1 MNGLYDEI
9 RVAIHNV
16 WKRRWLALLVA
27 WGVCLAGWLVISL
40 IPNRYESTAQI
51 FVQMQSLLPDKIG
64 INPADRQ
71 REVDRVKQTLTS
83 QVNLEKVVRGTSLG
97 KNLNTPKEVSA
108 AAAGLKDKI
117 KVVDKRENLFE
128 ISAQANLGGIS
139 DRENA
144 KLSRDMVQSLIDIFV
159 EDNLNGN
166 RTETTSTLQFL
177 DAQLADLDKK
187 LKDAETARVTFETK
201 NMGLLPGV
209 GSSATRRDMARAE
222 LNQVE
227 SSLVAAQSALASI
240 NGQLAGTPPTISAP
254 SSYIPGGGPATARVA
269 QLEGQIAE
277 AQSRGWTES
286 HPDMQS
292 LQNQLGKARLA
303 ADREASGRTVG
314 GLSSSN
320 PAYSSL
326 RAMAGEKQSIVS
338 AMIARRAQLNAELT
352 MANAR
357 QIEEPTLAAEQ
368 GRLNQEY
375 NGIKA
380 QYDKLLADRE
390 DVKLRGQMNTTS
402 NPVKYRVITPP
413 TVPTKP
419 SAPDRPMLLTGILL
433 VGLAIG
439 AGVAFVMSQ
448 LQTGFATAKRLT
460 TVSGMPVLGSVSE
473 VMNEKQRRGQTK
485 KNKVFLGGAGAL
497 GIAYILLIMVDMFQR
512 SGVA

>member
-27 WGVCLAGWLVISL
+27 WGVCLAGWMVVSL

-97 KNLNTPKEVSA
+97 KNLNTPKEISG
-108 AAAGLKDKI
+108 AAAGLKDRI
-117 KVVDKRENLFE
+117 KVVDKKENLFE

-144 KLSRDMVQSLIDIFV
+144 KLARDMVQSLIDIFV

-201 NMGLLPGV
+201 NMGLLPGA
-209 GSSATRRDMARAE
+209 GSSSTRRDMARAE

-227 SSLVAAQSALASI
+227 SNLVSAQSSLASI

-254 SSYIPGGGPATARVA
+254 SNYVAGGGPATARVA

-277 AQSRGWTES
+277 AQSRGWTDS

-292 LQNQLGKARLA
+292 LQNQLVKARTA
-303 ADREASGRTVG
+303 AEREATGRMVG
-314 GLSSSN
+314 GATTPN
-320 PAYSSL
+320 PAYSQL
-326 RAMAGEKQSIVS
+326 RSMAGEKQAMVS
-338 AMIARRAQLNAELT
+338 AALARRAQLNAEL
-352 MANAR
+352 
-357 QIEEPTLAAEQ
+357 EEPTLAAEQ
-368 GRLNQEY
+368 ARLNQEY

-380 QYDKLLADRE
+380 QYDKLLVDRN
-390 DVKLRGQMNTTS
+390 DVTLRGKMNTS
-402 NPVKYRVITPP
+402 SSPIKYRVITPP

-419 SAPDRPMLLTGILL
+419 SAPDRPMLLTGILVL
-433 VGLAIG
+433 GLAIG
-439 AGVAFVMSQ
+439 AGVAFVLSQ
-448 LQTGFATAKRLT
+448 LQTGFATAKRLASA
-460 TVSGMPVLGSVSE
+460 SGMPVLGSVTE
-473 VMNEKQRRGQTK
+473 VMNEKQRAGMAK
-485 KNKVFLGGAGAL
+485 KNKIFLGGAGAL
-497 GIAYILLIMVDMFQR
+497 GMAYVLLIVVDVFQR